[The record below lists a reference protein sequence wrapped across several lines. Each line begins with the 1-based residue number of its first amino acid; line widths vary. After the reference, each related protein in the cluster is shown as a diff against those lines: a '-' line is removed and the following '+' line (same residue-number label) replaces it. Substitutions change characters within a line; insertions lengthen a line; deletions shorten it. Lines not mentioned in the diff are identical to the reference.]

1 MREKIGGR
9 KKRKKKKEKKQKERC
24 FLAFQ
29 LLLTQLTKIS
39 FPRKSDYDVSN
50 TVLMVS
56 KDSRRKC
63 F

>member
-1 MREKIGGR
+1 MRKKIGGR

-24 FLAFQ
+24 FLAFE

-39 FPRKSDYDVSN
+39 SPRKSDYYVSN
-50 TVLMVS
+50 AVLMVS